1 MSAFLGNHIPSSS
14 GSPSGSCPYKSGDR
28 LRFAPRGLVFGAD
41 IDVDVGSTETMLRRD
56 AVSPQYRR
64 EEPDYKQVLK
74 IICAESRWQGKSE
87 KIYAPE
93 RIRKRW

>member
-1 MSAFLGNHIPSSS
+1 MSACLGNHIPSSS

-41 IDVDVGSTETMLRRD
+41 IDVGVGSTETMFARD
-56 AVSPQYRR
+56 EVSLQDSRG
-64 EEPDYKQVLK
+64 EPRYEQVLK
-74 IICAESRWQGKSE
+74 IICAECRQQGESE
-87 KIYAPE
+87 KIYAPT